1 MAQTTT
7 MTIRLDKKMQK
18 QLEEIAIYEKRS
30 KSYMAAEAVGH
41 YLAMREL
48 QIKGIEQAM
57 ASAEAGQGVP
67 HFRVK
72 AWAESLGTANE
83 LPIPIK

>member
-30 KSYMAAEAVGH
+30 KSFLAAEAVEN
-41 YLAMREL
+41 YLTMRAAQIEGIHKAMVS
-48 QIKGIEQAM
+48 ID
-57 ASAEAGQGVP
+57 AGQGI
-67 HFRVK
+67 
-72 AWAESLGTANE
+72 TNE
-83 LPIPIK
+83 EMKIWIKKLASST